1 MAFFVPF
8 NPPINS
14 TFAATADPS
23 TATILAE
30 LESSNFGNNTHQ
42 RGDRIY
48 GVNIWVGGSTAAT
61 WVIEQATSTA
71 LAATVDSLTV
81 RTASQQH
88 SQFLKVFKLAAND
101 RIRVRHAS
109 TVSGTFEAYLQA
121 QELA

>member
-14 TFAATADPS
+14 TFAPEASPS
-23 TATILAE
+23 TSTILAE
-30 LESSNFGNNTHQ
+30 LDSSNFGNNVNL
-42 RGDRIY
+42 RKDRIY
-48 GVNIWVGGSTAAT
+48 GINAWLGGSTAAT

-71 LAATVDSLTV
+71 LADTVDSLTV

-88 SQFLKVFKLAAND
+88 SQFLKVFKLGATD

>member
-1 MAFFVPF
+1 MAFFAPY
-8 NPPINS
+8 NPPVNS
-14 TFAATADPS
+14 TFAAESNPS
-23 TATILAE
+23 TATIIAE

-42 RGDRIY
+42 RSDRIY

-61 WVIEQATSTA
+61 WWIEQATSTA
-71 LAATVDSLTV
+71 LTDTTDRLTV

-109 TVSGTFEAYLQA
+109 TVTGTFEAYLQA